1 VHETTSAGRGPRR
14 PPGFRRPVVFLAA
27 LGAATLLAAGG
38 NVAVASSSPPPTR
51 GYIYWTNGHWIGR
64 ARLDGTDVRQKF
76 ITGAAYGTGIAVS
89 SGYLYWANIGEI
101 PPKNC

>member
-1 VHETTSAGRGPRR
+1 MHETTSAGRGPRR
-14 PPGFRRPVVFLAA
+14 RPGFRRPVVFLAA

-38 NVAVASSSPPPTR
+38 NIAVASSSPPPTR

-76 ITGAAYGTGIAVS
+76 ITGAAHGTGIAVS